1 MWIVRLALRRPYTFV
16 VVALLIAVLGVLSIF
31 TMQTDIFPSID
42 IPVVT
47 IIWSYGGLSPT
58 EMQDRITTVVERAL
72 TSTVNNIEHMES
84 QSVRGT
90 SVIKIYFQQGA
101 DINAAVAEV
110 TALSQEIV
118 KPLPPGITPPL
129 VIRYNAADVPVI
141 QISLGSNTLS
151 QQEISDLGNNFIR
164 TQLVTVQ
171 GAAVPVPY
179 GGKTRVINVDLDP
192 DALYARGISPQEV
205 TSAILAQN
213 IIVTAGTVKMGPVEY
228 DVALNS
234 SPEVLTALNNIPL
247 RYVNGAM
254 VYVRDV
260 AFVHD
265 GYLPQTN
272 LVRRDGRASALLPVL
287 TSGSASTLTVV
298 KNVRQLMPKIQ
309 AGLPKSLNVDFLF
322 DQSVFVRSSIS
333 GVAREG
339 IIAACLT
346 GLMILLFLR
355 SWRSTVIVATSI
367 PLSILVSI
375 IVLHALH
382 QTLNIMTL
390 GGLALAVGILV
401 DDATVEIENDYRH
414 LEMGRPLR
422 QAILDAAQEVA
433 TPAFVATLSICIVFV
448 PILFLGGVGGYLFS
462 PLALSVVFAMLASYF
477 LSRTLV
483 PTMVL
488 YLLAAEEERIK
499 GPRPAHRS
507 IFRRIGDGFE
517 AGFEKLAG
525 GYESALAWALRH
537 RGVVVTGLLAFAIS
551 SLFLY
556 PFVGRD
562 FFPSVDAGTL
572 RLHVR
577 CPPGTRI
584 EQSEVYFQR
593 VEDYLRQVIPA
604 NELAVIDDNIGL
616 PNNINLARSDSV
628 TAGPSDGEILVAL
641 NANHHP
647 TADYLRRIRAEFPQR
662 FPNLQLFTQPADIV
676 SQILNFGLPAPI
688 DIQITGPIAESD
700 KNYAVAQQISKEL
713 SAVPGAVDVHVQQI
727 TSSPRI
733 MIDTD
738 RTIAQ
743 QTGLRETDLAN
754 SLSISLSG
762 SGTAT
767 TNFWLNYKNGV
778 SYPVIVQTPQYRV
791 DSMDRLNAT
800 PISLAAQNKPQL
812 LSNLA
817 NISRTTTPLSL
828 NHYNVQPVFD
838 VAANVQDTDL
848 GSVSDQVTKIIAKFQ
863 GQISKASSIVVR
875 GQVQSMNQSFFQMGL
890 GICFAIVLVY
900 FLMVVNFQ
908 SWSDPLIILMAL
920 PGALA
925 GILWALF
932 ITKTTVSVP
941 ALMGC
946 IMSIGVATSNSILMV
961 TFANEQRQPAFGSRD
976 ALAAALIA
984 GRTRLRPVLM
994 TALAMLIGMLPMSL
1008 ALGEGGEQNA
1018 PLGRAVIGG
1027 LSIATF
1033 YTLFFVPVMY
1043 SLMRRKAPKN
1053 FDTEKEA

>member
-1 MWIVRLALRRPYTFV
+1 LWIVRLALRRPYTFV
-16 VVALLIAVLGVLSIF
+16 VVALLIAVLGIVSIV
-31 TMQTDIFPSID
+31 TMQTDIFPAIN
-42 IPVVT
+42 IPVVSV
-47 IIWSYGGLSPT
+47 IWTYGGLSPT
-58 EMQDRITTVVERAL
+58 EMQDRITTIVERAL
-72 TSTVNNIEHMES
+72 TTTVNDIEHMES
-84 QSVRGT
+84 QSLRGT
-90 SVIKIYFQQGA
+90 SVIKIYFQPGA
-101 DINAAVAEV
+101 DVNAAVAEV
-110 TALSQEIV
+110 TALCQTLL

-129 VIRYNAADVPVI
+129 IIRYNAADVPVI
-141 QISLGSNTLS
+141 QLSLGSKILS

-164 TQLVTVQ
+164 TQLVAVQ

-179 GGKTRVINVDLDP
+179 GGKTRVVNVDLDP
-192 DALYARGISPQEV
+192 DALYSRGISPEEV
-205 TSAILAQN
+205 SNAILAQN
-213 IIVTAGTVKMGPVEY
+213 IIESAGTVKMGSVEY
-228 DVALNS
+228 DVAMNS
-234 SPEVLTALNNIPL
+234 SPEVLADLNNIPL

-254 VYVRDV
+254 VYMRDV

-265 GYLPQTN
+265 GYSPQTN
-272 LVRRDGRASALLPVL
+272 LVRRDGRPSALLPIL
-287 TSGSASTLTVV
+287 TSGSASTLSVV
-298 KNVRQLMPKIQ
+298 KNVRQLMPRIQ
-309 AGLPKSLNVDFLF
+309 ASLPKSLNVDFLF
-322 DQSVFVRSSIS
+322 DQSVFVRSSIT
-333 GVAREG
+333 GVVREG
-339 IIAACLT
+339 VIAACLT
-346 GLMILLFLR
+346 GLMVLLFLR
-355 SWRSTVIVATSI
+355 SWRSTLIVATSI

-375 IVLHALH
+375 CVLNALH

-414 LEMGRPLR
+414 LELGTPLR
-422 QAILDAAQEVA
+422 QAILDAAAEVA

-448 PILFLGGVGGYLFS
+448 PVLFLGGVGGYLFA
-462 PLALSVVFAMLASYF
+462 PLALAVVFAMLASYF

-488 YLLAAEEERIK
+488 YLLAAEERQMK
-499 GPRPAHRS
+499 APRPSRRS
-507 IFRRIGDGFE
+507 VFRWIGDHFE
-517 AGFEKLAG
+517 ARFEKFAR
-525 GYESALAWALRH
+525 GYQGALDWALEH
-537 RGVVVTGLLAFAIS
+537 RGVTTGALLAFALS
-551 SLFLY
+551 SVSLY

-562 FFPSVDAGTL
+562 FFPSVDAGQL
-572 RLHVR
+572 RLHVL

-584 EQSEVYFQR
+584 EQSEVYFQQ
-593 VEDYLRQVIPA
+593 VEDYIRQVIPA
-604 NELAVIDDNIGL
+604 SELNVIDDNIGL

-641 NANHHP
+641 SANHHP
-647 TADYLRRIRAEFPQR
+647 TANYLKRIRAEFPLR

-688 DIQITGPIAESD
+688 DIQVSGPIQETD
-700 KNYAVAQQISKEL
+700 QNYAIAQQIDKEL
-713 SAVPGAVDVHVQQI
+713 TAVPGAVDVHIQQI
-727 TSSPRI
+727 TSAPRI

-743 QTGLRETDLAN
+743 QTGLTESNIAN
-754 SLSISLSG
+754 SLSVSLTG

-778 SYPVIVQTPQYRV
+778 SYQVVVQTQQYLV
-791 DSMDRLNAT
+791 SSMDQLNRT
-800 PISLAAQNKPQL
+800 PIAWAGQVSPQL

-817 NISRTTTPLSL
+817 TVSRTTTPLSL

-838 VAANVQDTDL
+838 VDANVQGTDL
-848 GSVSDQVTKIIAKFQ
+848 GSVSAAVGKIVAKYNAT
-863 GQISKASSIVVR
+863 ISKASTITVR

-890 GICFAIVLVY
+890 GIGFAILLVY

-908 SWSDPLIILMAL
+908 SWTDPLIILMAL

-932 ITKTTVSVP
+932 ITHTTVSVP

-961 TFANEQRQPAFGSRD
+961 TFANEQRTPAFGSRD
-976 ALAAALIA
+976 ARAAALIA

-994 TALAMLIGMLPMSL
+994 TALAMLIGMVPMSL
-1008 ALGEGGEQNA
+1008 ALGDGGEQNA

-1027 LSIATF
+1027 LAVATV

-1043 SLMRRKAPKN
+1043 SLVRHQAPKSV
-1053 FDTEKEA
+1053 DAKQES